1 MKKII
6 IQFNE
11 ANFDLIKKY
20 SIKYKL
26 DGFLEILN
34 FKSMIKTTSENEYS
48 KLEPW
53 IQWYSFYS
61 AKSYKDHQV
70 FHLGDSK
77 NIKEENFVDDI
88 SKSQRVGCF
97 GSMNLSYN
105 EKFNIFISDPWS
117 RNKNDNSISSKFVYK
132 AIEQLINSNNR
143 FQISMSSIIGIILMI
158 GFPNNSHKIKII
170 FLSILSFFKKDRA
183 SLVGYFDYFFFNYAI
198 KRSVKENLDFSMVF
212 LNGLAHI
219 QHRFMMN
226 SQFIKDEDNENI
238 ERKDDEILRVLKIYD
253 NCFKRFFKTFR
264 DKSEIWFIT
273 ALTQKAYKKKKT
285 YWRFKNHKELLKN
298 FFNFEFIVD
307 PLMTRDFKIKCDD
320 FENFEKICNFLNDAK
335 IIDNDDN
342 ILCNAFGY
350 IDQINK
356 NVVFSTFIMDSE
368 DKNLKIKWGEITV
381 EIDNEIEFV
390 AHKNGEHSQEG
401 WAFTNIS
408 CSEKE
413 LPIWKLN
420 SLVKKNSVDH

>member
-6 IQFNE
+6 VQFNE

-26 DGFLEILN
+26 DGLLEILN

-105 EKFNIFISDPWS
+105 DKFNIFISDPWS

-307 PLMTRDFKIKCDD
+307 PLMKEILK
-320 FENFEKICNFLNDAK
+320 LNVM
-335 IIDNDDN
+335 I
-342 ILCNAFGY
+342 
-350 IDQINK
+350 
-356 NVVFSTFIMDSE
+356 
-368 DKNLKIKWGEITV
+368 LKILKK
-381 EIDNEIEFV
+381 FV
-390 AHKNGEHSQEG
+390 I
-401 WAFTNIS
+401 F
-408 CSEKE
+408 
-413 LPIWKLN
+413 
-420 SLVKKNSVDH
+420 